1 VIGSRAGWGLAG
13 AVAGL
18 ATGVVTEHVALHRR
32 RTADPE
38 GTEDFGSRRG
48 SRTRILPRADGA
60 WIFVEEAGPP
70 ADTGVLF
77 IHGSSL
83 RSDTWHYQMAG
94 MPGRRL
100 VFYDLR
106 GHGRSARGGRAPY
119 SVATLVEDLRAVLE
133 DAGLREVC
141 LVGHSLGGMV
151 ALELCCRYPELMG
164 SAIKSLV
171 LCNTTY
177 RPAIETVV
185 GGAAVARLERITRR
199 PFDFVGSQHQRV
211 DSLRKLVRPSD
222 ALFWTVSFAGFGPGA
237 SAKQIDF
244 TYDMLADTPSATIF
258 DLFRAYRDFDVTDHL
273 ADINVPALVIGGTH
287 DRVTVP
293 EASEYLA
300 ARMPKAELV
309 ILEGCGHMAMMERH
323 ADFNE
328 RLERFL
334 TDTLAPRIDE
344 RWERQ

>member
-1 VIGSRAGWGLAG
+1 VTRARAGLGLVG

-18 ATGVVTEHVALHRR
+18 AAGAVAEHVAVRRR

-38 GTEDFGSRRG
+38 GSEDFGSRRG
-48 SRTRILPRADGA
+48 TRTRILHRPDGA
-60 WIFVEEAGPP
+60 WIFVEESGPP
-70 ADTGVLF
+70 SDTGVLF

-83 RSDTWHYQMAG
+83 RSDTWHYQIG
-94 MPGRRL
+94 GIPGRRS

-119 SVATLVEDLRAVLE
+119 SVATLVDDLRAVLE
-133 DAGLREVC
+133 DAGLREAC
-141 LVGHSLGGMV
+141 LVGHSLGGMI
-151 ALELCCRYPELMG
+151 ALELCCKYPEMMG
-164 SAIKSLV
+164 ASIKSLV

-177 RPAIETVV
+177 RHAIETVV
-185 GGAAVARLERITRR
+185 GGAAVARLERIARR
-199 PFDFVGSQHQRV
+199 PFDFVGSQHERV
-211 DSLRKLVRPSD
+211 DYLRKLVRPSD
-222 ALFWTVSFAGFGPGA
+222 ALFWTVSFAGFGRGA

-258 DLFRAYRDFDVTDHL
+258 DLFKAYRDFDVTNHL

-300 ARMPKAELV
+300 AHLPKAELLL
-309 ILEGCGHMAMMERH
+309 LEGCGHMAMMERH
-323 ADFNE
+323 RDFNR
-328 RLERFL
+328 RLELFL
-334 TDTLAPRIDE
+334 TDTLGPRIDE
-344 RWERQ
+344 RRERK